1 MVPAM
6 TNAAVEPMPILVISD
21 FVCPWCYL
29 GLVEIERV
37 EREYLVEVRHVPYL
51 LDPSTPPEGKPRRP
65 MTRPGD
71 PPTEMELRAEAAGIR
86 FTRGREWTSNSV
98 LAHEGAEFAHE
109 AGRARAYAREMF
121 KAYFTDLEDI
131 GKLEVVVRVG
141 ERAGLDP
148 VALREALEA
157 HTYRPRVLEAVGWT
171 REAGVSGVPTFVF
184 GDRFAMSGA
193 QDAAVFDTVMER
205 LGVPRRGAAAERA

>member
-1 MVPAM
+1 MQV
-6 TNAAVEPMPILVISD
+6 LVISD

-37 EREYLVEVRHVPYL
+37 EREYLVELRHVPYL

-71 PPTEMELRAEAAGIR
+71 PPTEMELWAEAAGIR
-86 FTRGREWTSNSV
+86 FTRGRERTSSSV

-109 AGRARAYAREMF
+109 SGRARTYAREMF
-121 KAYFTDLEDI
+121 RAYFTDLEDI
-131 GKLEVVVRVG
+131 GNPEVVLRVG
-141 ERAGLDP
+141 ERAGLEVD
-148 VALREALEA
+148 ALRHALEA
-157 HTYRPRVLEAVGWT
+157 HTYRQRVLDAIGWT

-184 GDRFAMSGA
+184 GDRFALSGA
-193 QDAAVFDTVMER
+193 QDAAVYDSIMQR
-205 LGVPRRGAAAERA
+205 LGVPRRA

>member
-1 MVPAM
+1 MVPGM
-6 TNAAVEPMPILVISD
+6 SNNAPAGPLQVLVISD

-37 EREYLVEVRHVPYL
+37 EREYEVEVRHVPYL

-71 PPTEMELRAEAAGIR
+71 PPTAMELRAEAAGIR

-98 LAHEGAEFAHE
+98 LAHEGAEFAYE

-121 KAYFTDLEDI
+121 RAYFTELEDI
-131 GKLEVVVRVG
+131 GRLEVVLAVG
-141 ERAGLDP
+141 ERAGLD
-148 VALREALEA
+148 VEALRAALEA
-157 HTYRPRVLEAVGWT
+157 HTYRPRVLEAIGWT
-171 REAGVSGVPTFVF
+171 REAGISGVPTFVF
-184 GDRFAMSGA
+184 GDRFVLPGA
-193 QDAAVFDTVMER
+193 QDAAVFDAVMER
-205 LGVPRRGAAAERA
+205 LGVPRRRQG

>member
-1 MVPAM
+1 MAPDAPA
-6 TNAAVEPMPILVISD
+6 APMQVLVISD

-37 EREYLVEVRHVPYL
+37 EREYLVELRHVPYL
-51 LDPSTPPEGKPRRP
+51 LDPSTPPEGKPRRQ

-86 FTRGREWTSNSV
+86 FTRGRERTSSSV

-109 AGRARAYAREMF
+109 SGRAGPYAREMF
-121 KAYFTDLEDI
+121 RAYFTDLEDI
-131 GKLEVVVRVG
+131 GNPEVVLRVG
-141 ERAGLDP
+141 ERAGLEVDG
-148 VALREALEA
+148 LRHALEA
-157 HTYRPRVLEAVGWT
+157 HTYRQRVLDAVGWT

-184 GDRFAMSGA
+184 GDRFALSGA
-193 QDAAVFDTVMER
+193 QDAAVYDSIMQR
-205 LGVPRRGAAAERA
+205 LSVPRRA

>member
-6 TNAAVEPMPILVISD
+6 TNAAAEPMPILVISD

-157 HTYRPRVLEAVGWT
+157 HSYRPRVLEAVGWT
-171 REAGVSGVPTFVF
+171 REAGVAGVPTFVF